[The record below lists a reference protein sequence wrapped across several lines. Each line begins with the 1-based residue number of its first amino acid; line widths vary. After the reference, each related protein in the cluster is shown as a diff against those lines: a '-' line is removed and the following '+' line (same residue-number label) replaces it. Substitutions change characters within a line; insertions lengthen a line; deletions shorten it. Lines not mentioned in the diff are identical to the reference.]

1 MRLRYFVRD
10 LPLREAFSTSRG
22 TRTSSAQ
29 VFIELEDSQHIGFGA
44 CVPEDHKGYSL
55 RRICLELD
63 ELQRRV
69 DFDSLPLVIEELIST
84 GNGAITEGLCR
95 NSLSGVVMAALDLR
109 AKQFNRSLSQLM
121 DVSLEEVCS
130 FKTVTLTDL
139 SMVDLILERYQHWVG
154 IKIKAGPQFDLGPV
168 TRLRERYSGLIIVDA
183 NGSWDFPQAI
193 HYMQQ
198 LEALQI
204 DIVEEPISHSHAQ
217 LRDECQLQYMRWF
230 ADESCHS
237 ITDINNL
244 AGVIDGVVLKQNKSG
259 GLLSVQEQ
267 LLYARSLSLGVI
279 LGCKVESQIGIAAC
293 VQLAQPGVYFDLDG
307 HCYLR
312 DDVFVGLHTDEVTGS
327 MVVNKTAGIG
337 VHIVE

>member
-1 MRLRYFVRD
+1 MRLRYVVHE
-10 LPLREAFSTSRG
+10 LSLSEAFSTSRG

-29 VFIELEDSQHIGFGA
+29 VFIELEDGQHIGFGA

-63 ELQRRV
+63 KLQRRV
-69 DFDSLPLVIEELIST
+69 DFSSLSLAIEELIST
-84 GNGAITEGLCR
+84 GTSVITEDLCR

-109 AKQFNRSLSQLM
+109 AKQFNCSLSRLM
-121 DVSLEEVCS
+121 DSSLEEIRS
-130 FKTVTLTDL
+130 FKTVTLADL

-154 IKIKAGPQFDLGPV
+154 IKIKAGPQFDLAPV

-183 NGSWDFPQAI
+183 NGSWDLPQAI
-193 HYMQQ
+193 NYVQQ
-198 LEALQI
+198 LEALKV

-217 LRDECQLQYMRWF
+217 LRDECQLNYMRWF
-230 ADESCHS
+230 ADESCNS
-237 ITDINNL
+237 VADINKL
-244 AGVIDGVVLKQNKSG
+244 ANVIDGVVLKQNKSG

-267 LLYARSLSLGVI
+267 LQYAKSLSLGVI

-312 DDVFVGLHTDEVTGS
+312 DDIFVGLQTDERTGS
-327 MVVNKTAGIG
+327 IVVNKAAGIG
-337 VHIVE
+337 VHTVE